1 MGELIEGITNLEL
14 TKLMMNTREKL
25 AQGDPIYIK
34 QEKIVEE
41 IEKKYKTIEL
51 SVEKKE
57 IIEEYIEQI
66 RTLEQ
71 QYADISYI
79 SGMRDMITF
88 LNRLGLLNA
97 N

>member
-1 MGELIEGITNLEL
+1 MRELIEGITNLEL

-57 IIEEYIEQI
+57 IIEKYIEEI